1 MYLLRGFA
9 VWLIVIAAETVHGIL
24 REALLAPIVGGF
36 TARRIA
42 FFIGLGLIFAVS
54 LMFIRWINAR
64 TVKQLLAVG
73 VMWMI
78 LTLSFELGLGF
89 LLDFSSERILED
101 YDITQGGL
109 MAFGM
114 LFLLV
119 APLLASRIRN
129 ANESALR

>member
-9 VWLIVIAAETVHGIL
+9 VWLVIIAAETAHGIL

-42 FFIGLGLIFAVS
+42 FFVGLGLIFAVS
-54 LMFIRWINAR
+54 LLFIRWINAQTGR
-64 TVKQLLAVG
+64 QLIAVG
-73 VMWMI
+73 MMWMI
-78 LTLSFELGLGF
+78 FTLSFEVGLGLMLG
-89 LLDFSSERILED
+89 LSRERILED
-101 YDITQGGL
+101 YDLTRGGL

-119 APLLASRIRN
+119 APLLAFQTRN
-129 ANESALR
+129 ARVRSSE